1 MEKAKLK
8 NFNASDV
15 AYLCEIA
22 KEIGNSSLL
31 FEETYDDIFPFYLT
45 ILAEA
50 NKNTRQSL
58 LQSIYDIINDSNLL
72 RKLFQEFDLRK

>member
-8 NFNASDV
+8 TFNASDV

-31 FEETYDDIFPFYLT
+31 FEEPMT
-45 ILAEA
+45 IYFL
-50 NKNTRQSL
+50 
-58 LQSIYDIINDSNLL
+58 SIL
-72 RKLFQEFDLRK
+72 RY